1 MQNLIVKP
9 QGIKT
14 QTRRLLLA
22 VAMAALLVSHAE
34 AATLKREVE
43 VTGDVITV
51 GDLFDGVTAHADYV
65 LAQAP
70 KPGDVLRLP
79 AHDLKRVSDTFNLG
93 WQPASQLDQAVVRSA
108 AVTLERQMVIDALAS
123 RLSEDFPAE
132 RFDIQLPQKMPAF
145 AREAITSLEVESLK
159 ADLERQT
166 FEARLT
172 AGNQSH
178 VINGRVF
185 SLVSVPVLK
194 TAFKSGDLI
203 SGVDIEYA
211 DLRKSVLP
219 ADVLLD
225 AEQLIG
231 LTPRRAAMAGKPLQA
246 SDLEAPVMVKKGQTV
261 TLQLKS
267 GSLSLSLQ
275 GKAMQNGAEG
285 DTVRVLNTASNQ
297 VVEGTVS
304 GFQKI
309 DVRPATNTQIIN

>member
-1 MQNLIVKP
+1 MQKTI
-9 QGIKT
+9 IKQEKT
-14 QTRRLLLA
+14 TNQTRRLLMA

-34 AATLKREVE
+34 AATLNREVE

-51 GDLFDGVTAHADYV
+51 GDLFTGVEKHADYV

-93 WQPASQLDQAVVRSA
+93 WQPSSHLDQAVIRSA
-108 AVTLERQMVIDALAS
+108 AVTVESQGVIDALTAK
-123 RLSEDFPAE
+123 LAEDFPGQ
-132 RFDIQLPQKMPAF
+132 RFEIQLPQKMPAF
-145 AREAITSLEVESLK
+145 SPDAIKEMAIESLK
-159 ADLERQT
+159 ANQERQT

-172 AGNQSH
+172 AGTQSH
-178 VINGRVF
+178 VINGRMF

-194 TAFKSGDLI
+194 STFKNGDMI
-203 SGVDIEYA
+203 SAVDVEYA
-211 DLRKSVLP
+211 DLRQSTLP
-219 ADVLLD
+219 ANTLLD
-225 AEQLIG
+225 AQQLVG
-231 LTPRRAAMAGKPLQA
+231 LTPRRLAPAGKPLQV
-246 SDLEAPVMVKKGQTV
+246 SDLESPMMVKKGQTV

-275 GKAMQNGAEG
+275 GKAMQNGAAG

-304 GFQKI
+304 GFQRI
-309 DVRPATNTQIIN
+309 DVMPATNAQIIN